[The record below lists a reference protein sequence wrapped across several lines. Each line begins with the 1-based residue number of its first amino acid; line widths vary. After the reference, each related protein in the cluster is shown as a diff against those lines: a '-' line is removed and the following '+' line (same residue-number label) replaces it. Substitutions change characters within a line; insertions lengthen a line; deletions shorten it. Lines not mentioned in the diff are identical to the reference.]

1 MTEGVYGAGV
11 FAQLQR
17 ASFGGI
23 DFAVSRMSV
32 KGSQRHHVHE
42 FRHQAGGQPEKLG
55 RKLYSFEFDCFFSSV
70 TPLYPNAWPGDLFAL
85 RTVFELGITGDL
97 VVPTIGTI
105 KAFCTDWPTE
115 ADFGRRRDGE
125 TAKLTFLE
133 DSEEVN
139 LIGDKLNV
147 GLTDLSTKKMEKLVE
162 VKGPKWIDAFAAVT
176 KLANEV
182 QTMKDQV
189 DLRGEQI
196 ADKCK
201 QVQVGCQRLDESLD
215 GLNDPVN
222 HQIAAA
228 LHDLGVAAINLGADI
243 LRKGNPITT
252 FILPAR
258 MAISDVSTA
267 LYGDT
272 SKAMDLLRM
281 NLIEDALSIPS
292 GTTLRVYA
300 AT

>member
-1 MTEGVYGAGV
+1 MADSVYGAGV

-17 ASFGGI
+17 ASFLGI

-55 RKLYSFEFDCFFSSV
+55 RKLYQFEFDAVFSSV

-85 RTVFELGITGDL
+85 RTIFEGGLTGDL

-105 KAFCTDWPTE
+105 QAFCTDWPTE
-115 ADFGRRRDGE
+115 ADFARRRDGE
-125 TAKLTFLE
+125 TAKLSFLE
-133 DSEEVN
+133 DSENAN
-139 LIGDKLNV
+139 LTEDFLNV
-147 GLTDLSTKKMEKLVE
+147 GLSDLSTKKMDALVE
-162 VKGPKWIDAFAAVT
+162 VKGPKWVDAFASVT
-176 KLANEV
+176 QLANEV

-189 DLRGEQI
+189 DLAGEQI

-201 QVQVGCQRLDESLD
+201 QVEVGCQRLDESFTE
-215 GLNDPVN
+215 LNDPAN

-252 FILPAR
+252 FILPAQ

-272 SKAMDLLRM
+272 SKAMELLRM
-281 NLIEDALSIPS
+281 NMIEDALAIPN